1 MTRNGSFRTA
11 FLTAGVA
18 ILAAIAAGF
27 GVFARGDGTYVTV
40 TSVRGEVY
48 DLAVGGVYA
57 NNALQVVAE
66 GIGWDVFTLVVAV
79 PALLVASAFVARGSF
94 RGRLVAAGMLGYFLY
109 MYLEYAV
116 TWALGP
122 LFPLFIAMYAAS
134 LLGIIWIGAGVA
146 ANGVRDRFD
155 DRFPRRSWAV
165 LNIGM
170 SVVLG
175 LLWLSRITQGLTG
188 DVAGLLH
195 GETTMTVQALDLGLV
210 VPLSTPIAV
219 LVLRRQPAGLVAAA
233 GFAVTFVALSAAI
246 TSMMISAWLVTGVL
260 ELPPILMFGVATAA
274 GIGVST
280 RIYRSAIPT
289 RPINAVKSATA
300 SPVPADVPA
309 AAG

>member
-1 MTRNGSFRTA
+1 MTRNDSFRMA

-18 ILAAIAAGF
+18 ILAGIAAGL
-27 GVFARGDGTYVTV
+27 GVFARGDGTYATV

-57 NNALQVVAE
+57 NNALRVVAE

-79 PALLVASAFVARGSF
+79 PALLAASAFVARGSF

-116 TWALGP
+116 TWAFGP
-122 LFPLFIAMYAAS
+122 LFPLFIALYAAS
-134 LLGIIWIGAGVA
+134 LLGIIWVGAGVA
-146 ANGVRDRFD
+146 ADGVRDRFD
-155 DRFPRRSWAV
+155 DGFPRRSWAV

-175 LLWLSRITQGLTG
+175 LLWLSRIAQGLTG
-188 DVAGLLH
+188 NVDGLLH

-210 VPLSTPIAV
+210 LPISTLIAV
-219 LVLRRQPAGLVAAA
+219 MVWRRQPVGLVAAA
-233 GFAVTFVALSAAI
+233 GFAVMFVAMSAAI

-274 GIGVST
+274 GIGVSI
-280 RIYRSAIPT
+280 RIYRSANPT
-289 RPINAVKSATA
+289 RPINAVKSAPP
-300 SPVPADVPA
+300 SGVPADAPA